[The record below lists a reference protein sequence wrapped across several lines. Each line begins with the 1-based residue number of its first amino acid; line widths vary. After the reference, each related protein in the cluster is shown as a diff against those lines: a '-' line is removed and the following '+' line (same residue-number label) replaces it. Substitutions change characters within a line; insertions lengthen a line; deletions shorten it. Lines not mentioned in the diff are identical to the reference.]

1 MLRTTRLRPGSDF
14 FLSDKF
20 FFGLVCEKDFG
31 KGIFFHKFSVF
42 GRKKKR
48 KIGKGKNHFLKITKF
63 G

>member
-42 GRKKKR
+42 GKKKKEKKKR
-48 KIGKGKNHFLKITKF
+48 AKIMFLI
-63 G
+63 